1 MKYCPDCGTE
11 YDEEVIQ
18 FCTKDGTPLLERD
31 EPHFTAMP
39 SESSED
45 AGEDTVVRRRDE
57 PAGTTQTDRDRIV
70 IPATPVE
77 PKRPPVRTRPAGSYY
92 APPSQQPNTGKV
104 VALTILGTLAAI
116 GFGALLFWA
125 LSRGGQTSNINVN
138 TNPPNMN
145 INANTNG
152 FDSNFNFN
160 SNVSSPPVN
169 IITIPNTNTNVK
181 TPTPTPKPSPSV
193 TPSIV
198 PTETPERTPRPT
210 PSGTPRTSPTP
221 TPRTGPRPPGNLSGY
236 RIYKISHGSH
246 GYHRPKVFDLIR
258 GHPCDPW
265 LIIECGLDRGAR
277 IDHAPALAVDLIAWQ
292 AFGGVDQNSLDLGR
306 RERWVRLE
314 ICAQTLET
322 IGAAKDVPSTYL

>member
-18 FCTKDGTPLLERD
+18 FCTKDGTPLVERD

-45 AGEDTVVRRRDE
+45 AGEETVVRRRDE
-57 PAGTTQTDRDRIV
+57 PAGTTQTDRERIV
-70 IPATPVE
+70 IPATPVV
-77 PKRPPVRTRPAGSYY
+77 PKQPPVRTRPAGSYY
-92 APPSQQPNTGKV
+92 APPPEQPNTGKV

-138 TNPPNMN
+138 TNPPNVNMN
-145 INANTNG
+145 MNANTNG

-181 TPTPTPKPSPSV
+181 TPTPTPRPSPSV
-193 TPSIV
+193 TPSVV
-198 PTETPERTPRPT
+198 PTVTPERTPRPT
-210 PSGTPRTSPTP
+210 PSGTPRISPTP
-221 TPRTGPRPPGNLSGY
+221 TPRTGPRPPGNLSG
-236 RIYKISHGSH
+236 R
-246 GYHRPKVFDLIR
+246 
-258 GHPCDPW
+258 
-265 LIIECGLDRGAR
+265 
-277 IDHAPALAVDLIAWQ
+277 
-292 AFGGVDQNSLDLGR
+292 
-306 RERWVRLE
+306 
-314 ICAQTLET
+314 
-322 IGAAKDVPSTYL
+322 